1 MHHEN
6 LPSVDLQSSQ
16 LRWLGGKMSVWSS
29 ADLCSLIF
37 NVIREYLGACLHS
50 AVQTCYYNTTYYDN
64 KSQTS
69 ASFPFPEPL
78 LMPLRTVL
86 IG

>member
-1 MHHEN
+1 
-6 LPSVDLQSSQ
+6 
-16 LRWLGGKMSVWSS
+16 MSVWSS
-29 ADLCSLIF
+29 ADLCIVIF
-37 NVIREYLGACLHS
+37 NGKRQYLGTCLHS
-50 AVQTCYYNTTYYDN
+50 AVQTCYSEDN

-69 ASFPFPEPL
+69 ASFSFPETT